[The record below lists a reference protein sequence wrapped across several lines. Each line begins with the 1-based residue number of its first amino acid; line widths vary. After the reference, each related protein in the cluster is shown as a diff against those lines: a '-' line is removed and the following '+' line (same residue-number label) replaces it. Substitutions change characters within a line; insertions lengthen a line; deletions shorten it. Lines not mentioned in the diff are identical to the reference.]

1 MKGMVAAVNTLV
13 LKGLH
18 VLVVDDEEDSQTLL
32 AFMLEMQGA
41 EVTTVASAESAYQ
54 LLSDRQ
60 PDLLLC
66 DIAMPDEDGYSL
78 MRRIRSLA
86 GKSGQIPA
94 IAVSALASEVSLAES
109 MAAGFQAYISK
120 PVDFDE
126 LIETVL
132 RVCPP

>member
-1 MKGMVAAVNTLV
+1 MNGMVAAVNILA
-13 LKGLH
+13 LKGLR

-41 EVTTVASAESAYQ
+41 EVTTVASAEAAYQ
-54 LLSDRQ
+54 LLKNYQ

-66 DIAMPDEDGYSL
+66 DIAMPNEDGYSL
-78 MRRIRSLA
+78 MRRIRSQVA
-86 GKSGQIPA
+86 HGESIPA
-94 IAVSALASEVSLAES
+94 IAVSALASEVSLPES
-109 MAAGFQAYISK
+109 IAVGFQAYIAK

-132 RVCPP
+132 RVCSS